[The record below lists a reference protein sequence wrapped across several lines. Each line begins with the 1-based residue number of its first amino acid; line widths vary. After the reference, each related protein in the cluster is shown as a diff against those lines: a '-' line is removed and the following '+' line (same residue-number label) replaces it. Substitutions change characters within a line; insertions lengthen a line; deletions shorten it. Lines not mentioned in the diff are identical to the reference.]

1 MKPLE
6 TNNRLTEHYNI
17 IQRNFALSVWQM
29 HIFRLVEN
37 LVDSAIYITRA
48 NVVNWKDRF
57 KDERELELFYEHCRF
72 ANKLIDK
79 IIDKKIKYFEKYID
93 ILVKGSRP
101 VGLIHNCQG
110 YIKDYQ
116 DRRR

>member
-1 MKPLE
+1 MKLLYI
-6 TNNRLTEHYNI
+6 NNRLTEHYNI
-17 IQRNFALSVWQM
+17 IQRNFVLSWGQI

-37 LVDSAIYITRA
+37 LVDSVIYITRT
-48 NVVNWKDRF
+48 NVANWKDKF
-57 KDERELELFYEHCRF
+57 NDERELELFYEHCRF

-101 VGLIHNCQG
+101 VG
-110 YIKDYQ
+110 
-116 DRRR
+116 